1 MARIALTIAGYALGA
16 AVGQPM
22 LGAWAG
28 GMLGSYLFPEA
39 MADAPAQ
46 KDSDLQNI
54 QVQTAAYGEPI
65 RRVWGSMRLAGNMIW
80 IAPIER
86 LETRWTLPGGTPFTV
101 DMAIGVC
108 KGPVSKI
115 LRIWADRQLLY
126 DVREG
131 NANVVQASSIDITV
145 YLGTETQT
153 ADPTI
158 ESYEGS
164 GNVPAYRGLCYVL
177 FRTFPLQFFGN
188 HIPNFEFE
196 VATNLNPDVETY
208 AELDGVTASA
218 TDRDNIIFH
227 PDELHFTIVSDGSWR
242 KFYTLTNTLVLS
254 KEHTSPKIPA
264 NDGGFDIDENN
275 IIHTIKVSSGS
286 QDVLCRLD
294 GETFAEIAA
303 STHIIY
309 YSFERIRVFRTGTH
323 PYVAV
328 IHGAVSANALY
339 ITNRYTYTFGGGVDE
354 IILSPPSDTE
364 WASIDLDEDEGVIWA
379 VCKSTSATPRSRVV
393 KITVFTDG
401 SYTQQIWDIT
411 SNIDDSD
418 EILYDSDTDTLVIA
432 SDSDNKIIFFDA
444 DTMTYDSENVIPV
457 PGHEFTV
464 TGDLKS
470 AWRRGVFNGY
480 LYYGA
485 EPQDDPYRYMIQGIN
500 VVTRGTEL
508 RWGISRTDCGD
519 LGGYSGS
526 CYCQLTHSMILVC
539 PGASSTSDYTKYL
552 MDRSAALKVSLS
564 SIVEDICEDVG
575 LDESSDLDTSELTDL
590 VQGFAVTRQIPA
602 RSALKSLM
610 SAYFFDVVD
619 SGGVLKFVKRGGDAT
634 FTLSENDLAAH
645 SSGEQRPQI
654 VVSSRQ
660 QELEL
665 PASIDLMYVDYDADY
680 ATAIQREN
688 RLNTQSREKISLRFP
703 IVLDKDE
710 AKQICVKHLANV
722 WMQRTRHLVSTHRKF
737 SFLDPA
743 DVGTIARGDATY
755 TVRIEEVSYRGG
767 QIILKTVEE
776 NAATYE
782 SDAIGNDVPDDG
794 EDEID
799 YTGHTLLLL
808 IDCSLIR
815 ATENSPGVQIVTLG
829 YGDQWTGAAIY
840 KSNSNTWPLQQP
852 WAMTTKDA
860 IIAKSLDILGDVTD
874 PWIWDEGSSV
884 NVSLID
890 STDSLSSATKADV
903 LNGSNLAIL
912 GDEIIQWRTATL
924 ESDGTYTLTGL
935 LRGRRGT
942 EWAIGTHA
950 VGEYFI
956 LLNTDNI
963 AFEEVSIDEKGTV
976 KWYRPQSFGM
986 GWNTGTIQAFVFAAN
1001 NMKPLSPQHVA
1012 GTRDGSNNL
1021 TITWIRR
1028 TRMNGEWI
1036 DGGDVALG
1044 ETTEAYEVD
1053 ILDGST
1059 VVRTIEITS
1068 ESATY
1073 TAAQQTNDGLTP
1085 GDPVD
1090 MIIYQISTVIDRG
1103 FGTEAT
1109 V

>member
-1 MARIALTIAGYALGA
+1 MARIALTVAGYALGA

-28 GMLGSYLFPEA
+28 GMLGAYLFPETI
-39 MADAPAQ
+39 ADAPAQ
-46 KDSDLQNI
+46 DDSDLQNI

-65 RRVWGSMRLAGNMIW
+65 RRVWGSMRLAGNLIW
-80 IAPIER
+80 LSPIVR
-86 LETRWTLPGGTPFTV
+86 TETDWTLPGGTPFTV

-108 KGPVSKI
+108 VGPVAKI

-131 NANVVQASSIDITV
+131 NANIVQATNINATI

-164 GNVPAYRGLCYVL
+164 GNVPAYRGLCYIVL
-177 FRTFPLQFFGN
+177 QDFPLQFFGN

-208 AELDGVTASA
+208 AELDGLTASA

-227 PDELHFTIVSDGSWR
+227 PDELHFTIVSDGSWH

-254 KEHTSPKIPA
+254 KEHQSPKIPA
-264 NDGGFDIDENN
+264 NDGGGFDIDENN

-303 STHIIY
+303 STDIIY
-309 YSFERIRVFRTGTH
+309 YSFERIRVFRTDTH
-323 PYVAV
+323 PYVVV

-354 IILSPPSDTE
+354 IILSPPSGTE
-364 WASIDLDEDEGVIWA
+364 WASIDLDEDEGIIWA
-379 VCKSTSATPRSRVV
+379 VCKSTNATPESRLV

-411 SNIDDSD
+411 SNIDDPD
-418 EILYDSDTDTLVIA
+418 AVLYDSDTDTLVVA

-444 DTMTYDSENVIPV
+444 DTMTFDSVNVLPV
-457 PGHEFTV
+457 LPAEDI
-464 TGDLKS
+464 TGDVKS
-470 AWRRGVFNGY
+470 SWRRGTFNGY
-480 LYYGA
+480 LYYA
-485 EPQDDPYRYMIQGIN
+485 APQPDTYRYIVHGLDIVN
-500 VVTRGTEL
+500 RKTDL
-508 RWGISRTDCGD
+508 RWRIALTDCD
-519 LGGYSGS
+519 SLGGYGGS
-526 CYCQLTHSMILVC
+526 CYCQLTHSIILVC
-539 PGASSTSDYTKYL
+539 PATSSTSDYTKYL
-552 MDRSAALKVSLS
+552 LDRSAALKLSLS

-575 LDESSDLDTSELTDL
+575 LDDSGDLDTSELTNL
-590 VQGFAVTRQIPA
+590 VQGFAVTRQISA

-610 SAYFFDVVD
+610 SAYFFDIVD
-619 SGGVLKFVKRGGDAT
+619 SGGVLKFVKRGGDAI
-634 FTLSENDLAAH
+634 FDLAEDDLAAH
-645 SSGEQRPQI
+645 SIGEQRPQI
-654 VVSSRQ
+654 TVSNRQ

-665 PASIDLMYVDYDADY
+665 AASIDLMYVDYDADY
-680 ATAIQREN
+680 VTAIQREN
-688 RLNTQSREKISLRFP
+688 RLNTQSREKVSLRFP

-722 WMQRTRHLVSTHRKF
+722 WMQRTRHLIATHREF
-737 SFLDPA
+737 SYLDPA
-743 DVGTIARGDATY
+743 DVGTITRGDATY
-755 TVRIEEVSYRGG
+755 TVRIEEVSFRGG
-767 QIILKTVEE
+767 MIILKTVEE
-776 NAATYE
+776 NATVYE
-782 SDAIGNDVPDDG
+782 SDAIGNDVPEGGD
-794 EDEID
+794 DEID

-815 ATENSPGVQIVTLG
+815 ATENSPGVQVVTLG
-829 YGDQWTGAAIY
+829 YGDQWTGASIF
-840 KSNSNTWPLQQP
+840 KSDSDTWPLQQP

-860 IIAKSLDILGDVTD
+860 TIAKSLDVLGDVTD
-874 PWIWDEGSSV
+874 PWIWDEGNSL

-935 LRGRRGT
+935 LRGRRGS
-942 EWAIGTHA
+942 EWATGSHA

-956 LLNTDNI
+956 LLDTTNV
-963 AFEEVSIDEKGTV
+963 AFEEVSIDEDGVV

-986 GWNTGTIQAFVFAAN
+986 GWNTGTVQSFTFAAN
-1001 NMKPLSPQHVA
+1001 NMKPWSPERIA
-1012 GTRDGSNNL
+1012 GSRDGSNNL

-1028 TRMNGEWI
+1028 TRMNGEWT

-1059 VVRTIEITS
+1059 VVRTIEVTS
-1068 ESATY
+1068 ESAIY
-1073 TAAQQTNDGLTP
+1073 TAAQQVTDFGSTQSSL
-1085 GDPVD
+1085 DV
-1090 MIIYQISTVIDRG
+1090 IIYQISSVVDRG